1 VRTVCYRNKR
11 VQNYATY
18 FAKFVANRGEVGRR
32 DVLRAAPECGLMHV
46 FLIYFFFI
54 FSDFCRP
61 IISTSTGP
69 IFTKFESLVE
79 LFVLMNDL
87 KLLFRFLN

>member
-1 VRTVCYRNKR
+1 MRAY
-11 VQNYATY
+11 
-18 FAKFVANRGEVGRR
+18 
-32 DVLRAAPECGLMHV
+32 VLHV

-69 IFTKFESLVE
+69 IFTKFEGLVE